1 MGWEQQE
8 TFLEETV
15 ETCHRESPW
24 VTQNR
29 PPSNQLTASWGR
41 VAELI
46 GPNAMFVLWL
56 DFTHC
61 FIYSS
66 VLPVST
72 LVAEMESCGLGDK
85 VIRPPRT
92 QLCPESVVHLKDHQ
106 CEGDPSCRCC
116 HPSGLFL
123 LSTSLRDAERVETTC
138 PASLQVSQL
147 REPFRCSV
155 PESEIKI
162 NCGIRLMAEIRLK
175 HKSQTLLFQTHDQP
189 RDGRRDGMCR
199 LLP

>member
-1 MGWEQQE
+1 MKPLGNKCS
-8 TFLEETV
+8 L
-15 ETCHRESPW
+15 
-24 VTQNR
+24 
-29 PPSNQLTASWGR
+29 
-41 VAELI
+41 
-46 GPNAMFVLWL
+46 
-56 DFTHC
+56 FTG
-61 FIYSS
+61 INYSS
-66 VLPVST
+66 GVRNKPGDTTAISAT
-72 LVAEMESCGLGDK
+72 TWGTPARRASQYKEARAEMESRGLGDK

-92 QLCPESVVHLKDHQ
+92 QLCPESVVHLKDRQ

-123 LSTSLRDAERVETTC
+123 LSTSLRDSERVETTC

-162 NCGIRLMAEIRLK
+162 NCGVRLMAEIRLK
-175 HKSQTLLFQTHDQP
+175 HKSQTLPFQTHDQP